1 MVSKTDE
8 KKKKKKIG
16 CFSLQNQQGQNT
28 DGNLIP
34 QIVMNPWDP
43 NQGVQMTLQTTAV
56 ARQLQLQWLAAQQ
69 QAQAQEEEEEE
80 EETSKV
86 VCLAPDEEMGFLLN
100 LPPPCNVLTSP
111 STIGISGPLK
121 VKPTG
126 YHLTFEKFLRGT

>member
-1 MVSKTDE
+1 
-8 KKKKKKIG
+8 
-16 CFSLQNQQGQNT
+16 
-28 DGNLIP
+28 
-34 QIVMNPWDP
+34 MNPWDP

-86 VCLAPDEEMGFLLN
+86 VCTAPDEEMGFLLN

-121 VKPTG
+121 VKPRPVGPLMNTMT
-126 YHLTFEKFLRGT
+126 HPSPKNLQLTVNVINEL